1 MNEEKKYEIGIN
13 IRTTYLPDQSD
24 EEADRYVF
32 AYTIT
37 IANIGNV
44 TAQLISR
51 AWVIMNGDGTTQEVR
66 GLGVVGEQP
75 LLKPG
80 DSFEYTSGT
89 VISSPT
95 DIAWVMPQL
104 VQQHV
109 GAIQHFV
116 VEHPKTA
123 RQFLKKIN
131 SQYALQSLQLQELN
145 EHTHDKD
152 LQNLLEPLLAGH
164 DVGLLSEAG
173 CPAIADPG
181 AGLIRLAHQ
190 HNIMVIPFVGP
201 SSISMA
207 LMASGLNGQC
217 FAFHGYLPIESNK
230 QIEKILFLE
239 KLSIQ
244 QDQTQIF
251 IETPYRN
258 QKLLERHSYVLLVIS
273 PLPMK
278 RLPPKQFGNGVL
290 RHHPIFIKSRVFSC
304 CMVKTVT
311 K

>member
-1 MNEEKKYEIGIN
+1 MTGKL
-13 IRTTYLPDQSD
+13 YLIP
-24 EEADRYVF
+24 
-32 AYTIT
+32 TPI
-37 IANIGNV
+37 
-44 TAQLISR
+44 
-51 AWVIMNGDGTTQEVR
+51 
-66 GLGVVGEQP
+66 
-75 LLKPG
+75 
-80 DSFEYTSGT
+80 
-89 VISSPT
+89 SPT

-104 VQQHV
+104 VQQRV

-145 EHTHDKD
+145 EHTHEKD
-152 LQNLLEPLLAGH
+152 LQNLLEPLLTGH

-190 HNIMVIPFVGP
+190 HNIRVIPFVGP

-230 QIEKILFLE
+230 QIEKILLLE

-258 QKLLERHSYVLLVIS
+258 QKLLEQLTKTCAETTQLCIASHITASDETITTKTIRQWRITPPPNLHKIPSIFLLH
-273 PLPMK
+273 
-278 RLPPKQFGNGVL
+278 G
-290 RHHPIFIKSRVFSC
+290 
-304 CMVKTVT
+304 
-311 K
+311 

>member
-1 MNEEKKYEIGIN
+1 MTGKL
-13 IRTTYLPDQSD
+13 YLIP
-24 EEADRYVF
+24 
-32 AYTIT
+32 TPI
-37 IANIGNV
+37 
-44 TAQLISR
+44 
-51 AWVIMNGDGTTQEVR
+51 
-66 GLGVVGEQP
+66 
-75 LLKPG
+75 
-80 DSFEYTSGT
+80 
-89 VISSPT
+89 SPT

-104 VQQHV
+104 VQQRV

-145 EHTHDKD
+145 EHTHEKD
-152 LQNLLEPLLAGH
+152 LQNLLEPLLEGH

-190 HNIMVIPFVGP
+190 HNIRVIPFVGP

-217 FAFHGYLPIESNK
+217 FAFHGYLPIESNAR
-230 QIEKILFLE
+230 IEKILSLE

-258 QKLLERHSYVLLVIS
+258 QKLLEQLAKTCAETTQLCIASHITASNETITTKTIRQWRITPPPNLHKIPSIFLLH
-273 PLPMK
+273 
-278 RLPPKQFGNGVL
+278 G
-290 RHHPIFIKSRVFSC
+290 
-304 CMVKTVT
+304 
-311 K
+311 

>member
-1 MNEEKKYEIGIN
+1 MTGKL
-13 IRTTYLPDQSD
+13 YLIP
-24 EEADRYVF
+24 
-32 AYTIT
+32 TPI
-37 IANIGNV
+37 
-44 TAQLISR
+44 
-51 AWVIMNGDGTTQEVR
+51 
-66 GLGVVGEQP
+66 
-75 LLKPG
+75 
-80 DSFEYTSGT
+80 
-89 VISSPT
+89 SPT

-104 VQQHV
+104 VQQRV

-145 EHTHDKD
+145 EHTHEKD

-190 HNIMVIPFVGP
+190 HNIRVIPFVGP

-230 QIEKILFLE
+230 QIEKILLLE

-258 QKLLERHSYVLLVIS
+258 QKLLEQLTKTCAETTQLCIASHITASDEAITTKTIRQWRITPPPNLHKIPSIFLLH
-273 PLPMK
+273 
-278 RLPPKQFGNGVL
+278 G
-290 RHHPIFIKSRVFSC
+290 
-304 CMVKTVT
+304 
-311 K
+311 

>member
-1 MNEEKKYEIGIN
+1 MTGKL
-13 IRTTYLPDQSD
+13 YLIP
-24 EEADRYVF
+24 
-32 AYTIT
+32 TPI
-37 IANIGNV
+37 
-44 TAQLISR
+44 
-51 AWVIMNGDGTTQEVR
+51 
-66 GLGVVGEQP
+66 
-75 LLKPG
+75 
-80 DSFEYTSGT
+80 
-89 VISSPT
+89 SPT

-145 EHTHDKD
+145 EHTHEKD

-190 HNIMVIPFVGP
+190 HNIRVIPFVGP

-230 QIEKILFLE
+230 QIEKILLLE

-258 QKLLERHSYVLLVIS
+258 QKLLEQLTKTCAETTQLCIASHITASDEAVTTKTIRQWRITPPPNLHKIPSIFLLH
-273 PLPMK
+273 
-278 RLPPKQFGNGVL
+278 G
-290 RHHPIFIKSRVFSC
+290 
-304 CMVKTVT
+304 
-311 K
+311 

>member
-1 MNEEKKYEIGIN
+1 MTGKL
-13 IRTTYLPDQSD
+13 YLIP
-24 EEADRYVF
+24 
-32 AYTIT
+32 TPI
-37 IANIGNV
+37 
-44 TAQLISR
+44 
-51 AWVIMNGDGTTQEVR
+51 
-66 GLGVVGEQP
+66 
-75 LLKPG
+75 
-80 DSFEYTSGT
+80 
-89 VISSPT
+89 SPT
-95 DIAWVMPQL
+95 DIAWVIPQL
-104 VQQHV
+104 VQQRV

-145 EHTHDKD
+145 EHTHEKD
-152 LQNLLEPLLAGH
+152 LQNLLEPLLTGH

-190 HNIMVIPFVGP
+190 HNIRVIPFVGP

-230 QIEKILFLE
+230 QIEKILLLE

-258 QKLLERHSYVLLVIS
+258 QKLLEQLTKTCAETTQLCIASHITASDETITTKTIRQWRITPPPNLHKIPSIFLLH
-273 PLPMK
+273 
-278 RLPPKQFGNGVL
+278 G
-290 RHHPIFIKSRVFSC
+290 
-304 CMVKTVT
+304 
-311 K
+311 

>member
-1 MNEEKKYEIGIN
+1 MTGKL
-13 IRTTYLPDQSD
+13 YLIP
-24 EEADRYVF
+24 
-32 AYTIT
+32 TPI
-37 IANIGNV
+37 
-44 TAQLISR
+44 
-51 AWVIMNGDGTTQEVR
+51 
-66 GLGVVGEQP
+66 
-75 LLKPG
+75 
-80 DSFEYTSGT
+80 
-89 VISSPT
+89 SPT

-173 CPAIADPG
+173 CQQIADPG

-258 QKLLERHSYVLLVIS
+258 QKLLEQLTKTCAEATQLCIASHITASDETITTKTIRQWRITPPPNLHKIPSIFLLH
-273 PLPMK
+273 
-278 RLPPKQFGNGVL
+278 G
-290 RHHPIFIKSRVFSC
+290 
-304 CMVKTVT
+304 
-311 K
+311 